1 LRFTVKLGGSIL
13 EEQATRARILFQIA
27 DLSASGHQIILVHG
41 GGKSLSKRL
50 SQLGLSSQF
59 INGLRVTDAA
69 TLEIA
74 VMVLAGGVNKTIVVE
89 LAQLGSKAIGICGAD
104 GDAVRCRPLS
114 DFPGEPAG
122 LGFVGKP
129 VALNRE
135 FFDIILERRL
145 VPVVSSLALG
155 EDAQLYN
162 INADQM
168 AAICAWGAGC
178 QALVY
183 LTDVPGVRAEDGS
196 LYKTLGRS
204 DIELLRKTGIIA
216 GGMLPKTGSCLEA
229 LNRGVAS
236 VYILPGA
243 VPDILNRF
251 VSGTLEEGTLIH
263 E

>member
-1 LRFTVKLGGSIL
+1 MRFTVKLGGSIL
-13 EEQATRARILFQIA
+13 EESATRSRILSQIA
-27 DLSASGHQIILVHG
+27 GLSAQGHQIILVHG
-41 GGKSLSKRL
+41 GGKSLSRRL

-69 TLEIA
+69 TLEVA
-74 VMVLAGGVNKTIVVE
+74 VMVLAGAVNKTIVAE
-89 LAQLGSKAIGICGAD
+89 LTKLGSRAIGICGAD
-104 GDAVRCRPLS
+104 ADAVRCLPLS
-114 DFPGEPAG
+114 EFAGEPSG

-129 VALNRE
+129 VSLNRE
-135 FFDIILERRL
+135 FFDLILERRF

-196 LYKTLGRS
+196 LYKALRGS
-204 DIELLRKTGIIA
+204 DIENLRKSGIIA

-229 LNRGVAS
+229 LNRGVSS
-236 VYILPGA
+236 VCIVPGA
-243 VPDILNRF
+243 APDILNRF